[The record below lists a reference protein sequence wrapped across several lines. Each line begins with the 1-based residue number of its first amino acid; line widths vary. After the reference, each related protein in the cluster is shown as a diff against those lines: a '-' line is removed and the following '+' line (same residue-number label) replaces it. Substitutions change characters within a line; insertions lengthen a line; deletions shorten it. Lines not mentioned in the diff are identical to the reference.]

1 MAKDKVVGTP
11 TNINMLSPLGF
22 KFMINK
28 LPNTNF
34 FIQSI
39 NLPGL
44 NLGEVDTQT
53 LFTRLPFAGDH
64 ITFQDLT
71 ISFRVD
77 EDLANY
83 RELFDWM
90 VALGFPESYDQS
102 RQIYNISNNITS
114 AAGGNTVFSD
124 ATLMILNSAMQSNIQ
139 CTFKEIVPVSL
150 SDIPFDVRA
159 GDVDYVEA
167 TASFRYRV
175 YNIETV

>member
-1 MAKDKVVGTP
+1 MANKVVGTP

-39 NLPGL
+39 NLPGV

-53 LFTRLPFAGDH
+53 PFTRLPFAGDH

-102 RQIYNISNNITS
+102 RQIYNTSNNITS
-114 AAGGNTVFSD
+114 AAGG
-124 ATLMILNSAMQSNIQ
+124 I
-139 CTFKEIVPVSL
+139 
-150 SDIPFDVRA
+150 A
-159 GDVDYVEA
+159 GGVGGSGVLGEQFTMSPQMA
-167 TASFRYRV
+167 QQMLQM
-175 YNIETV
+175 